1 MKFVEYA
8 KILKFP
14 DKPEE
19 VKDLLAQEQ
28 VLLED
33 LGKGLDYSDRV
44 ETRNLLKEVSK
55 IRNGKNITIRGHF
68 TEKYKNSIGQNVTIL
83 W

>member
-19 VKDLLAQEQ
+19 VKELLAQEQ
-28 VLLED
+28 VLLDD
-33 LGKGLDYSDRV
+33 LIVAETYTERV
-44 ETRNLLKEVSK
+44 ETRKLLKSVREA
-55 IRNGKNITIRGHF
+55 IRGHI

>member
-19 VKDLLAQEQ
+19 VKDLLAQEEY
-28 VLLED
+28 LLDSLSREEV
-33 LGKGLDYSDRV
+33 YSDRV
-44 ETRNLLKEVSK
+44 ETRKLLSSVREA
-55 IRNGKNITIRGHF
+55 IRGHIN
-68 TEKYKNSIGQNVTIL
+68 EEHKNSIR
-83 W
+83 

>member
-1 MKFVEYA
+1 MKFIEYA

-19 VKDLLAQEQ
+19 VKELLAQEQ
-28 VLLED
+28 VLLDD
-33 LGKGLDYSDRV
+33 LVVAETYSERV
-44 ETRNLLKEVSK
+44 ETRKLLKSVREA
-55 IRNGKNITIRGHF
+55 IRGHI
-68 TEKYKNSIGQNVTIL
+68 TEKYKNSFGQNVTIL

>member
-19 VKDLLAQEQ
+19 VKDLLAQEEY
-28 VLLED
+28 LLDSLSREEV
-33 LGKGLDYSDRV
+33 YSDRV
-44 ETRNLLKEVSK
+44 ETRKLLISVREA
-55 IRNGKNITIRGHF
+55 IRGHIK
-68 TEKYKNSIGQNVTIL
+68 EEYKNSIG
-83 W
+83 